1 MITVKPHPK
10 WEDRPVWGDTEY
22 VYDVDNNVDNIDN
35 NMTDALIYKA
45 MCEQKGTNLRPIAL
59 TPLTVQVSE
68 SPDKFIISVTADEDK
83 ILFK

>member
-22 VYDVDNNVDNIDN
+22 VYDVDN